1 MAYAY
6 LNYVLE
12 NKIED
17 IKKVCKVYSKEQIK
31 NHQDVEL
38 RSLFGEYDYMIEITD
53 YDKIIESSVLQNE
66 LSKIEKLKMTFQE
79 LNDTML
85 KEKGFAEID
94 ELEDTSDKEILN
106 RKMCLDLRRRGLKF
120 TNQDN
125 VYFKNKED
133 ESYNDIKSY
142 FLDIHL
148 SWKLNHNFEAIAK
161 RLKQGIAS
169 KKQEFT
175 FFRAVD
181 QVSDGIRKYVVVMPE
196 LKYNNERFGKEI
208 YKIFIPYTSLVMC
221 EIIQVVIPESRT
233 WKETGYPLISAYDKR
248 VIEIQRVG
256 GGW

>member
-1 MAYAY
+1 MAYTY
-6 LNYVLE
+6 LKYVLR

-17 IKKVCKVYSKEQIK
+17 IKEVCKVYSKEQIK
-31 NHQDVEL
+31 KHQDIEL
-38 RSLFGEYDYMIEITD
+38 RNLFGEYDYMIEITD
-53 YDKIIESSVLQNE
+53 YDKIIESSILQNE
-66 LSKIEKLKMTFQE
+66 LEKIEKLKITFLE

-94 ELEDTSDKEILN
+94 ELEDTNDKEILN
-106 RKMCLDLRRRGLKF
+106 RKLCLDLRRRGLKF

-125 VYFKNKED
+125 IYFRNKED

-148 SWKLNHNFEAIAK
+148 SWELNHDFEAIAR

-175 FFRAVD
+175 FFRAID
-181 QVSDGIRKYVVVMPE
+181 QVSDGRRKYVIVMPE

-208 YKIFIPYTSLVMC
+208 YKIFIPYTSVVMC
-221 EIIQVVIPESRT
+221 EIIQVMIPESRT
-233 WKETGYPLISAYDKR
+233 WGESGYPLISARDKR
-248 VIEIQRVG
+248 VIEIQRIG

>member
-6 LNYVLE
+6 LNYIFGD
-12 NKIED
+12 KIDD
-17 IKKVCKVYSKEQIK
+17 IKKVCKVYPREQIQ
-31 NHQDVEL
+31 NHQDIEL
-38 RSLFGEYDYMIEITD
+38 RNLFQEYDYMIEITD
-53 YDKIIESSVLQNE
+53 YDKIIESSVLKSE
-66 LSKIEKLKMTFQE
+66 LEKIEKLKITFQE

-85 KEKGFAEID
+85 KEKGFREID

-106 RKMCLDLRRRGLKF
+106 RKLCLDLRRRGLKF

-125 VYFKNKED
+125 IYFKNKED
-133 ESYNDIKSY
+133 ESYNDVKSY

-148 SWKLNHNFEAIAK
+148 SWKLNHNFEAIAR

-175 FFRAVD
+175 FFRAID
-181 QVSDGIRKYVVVMPE
+181 QVSDGKRKYVIVMPE

-221 EIIQVVIPESRT
+221 EIIQVMIPESRT
-233 WKETGYPLISAYDKR
+233 WQESGYPLISARDKR
-248 VIEIQRVG
+248 VIEIQRLG
-256 GGW
+256 GRW

>member
-1 MAYAY
+1 MAYAN
-6 LNYVLE
+6 LDYVLE
-12 NKIED
+12 DKIED
-17 IKKVCKVYSKEQIK
+17 IKSVCKVYSREQIQ

-38 RSLFGEYDYMIEITD
+38 KSLFSEYDYMIEITD
-53 YDKIIESSVLQNE
+53 YDKIIESSVLQKE
-66 LSKIEKLKMTFQE
+66 LEKIEKLKMTFQE

-94 ELEDTSDKEILN
+94 EIEETSDKEILN
-106 RKMCLDLRRRGLKF
+106 RKLCLDLRRKGLKF

-125 VYFKNKED
+125 IYFKNKED

-148 SWKLNHNFEAIAK
+148 SWKLNHDFEAIAR

-181 QVSDGIRKYVVVMPE
+181 QVSDGRRKYVVVMPE

-208 YKIFIPYTSLVMC
+208 YKIFIPYTSLVIC
-221 EIIQVVIPESRT
+221 EIIQVMIPEART
-233 WKETGYPLISAYDKR
+233 WKESGYPLISAKDKR
-248 VIEIQRVG
+248 VIEIQRIRG
-256 GGW
+256 EW